1 MTDERMGLE
10 DLEDDERL
18 AFGALLRAM
27 VSMDGTYSPEERA
40 VFKVL
45 ADDLGAEA
53 FWAMVKQAAEVR
65 DPAEILAL
73 AKKVERAP
81 ARELIYYGVNA
92 TAQAGDVAASEAA
105 LLTELRT
112 MWGLEAPADDA
123 RADN

>member
-1 MTDERMGLE
+1 MGLE